1 MKTKPI
7 NRVIAYFGTQH
18 AMAKALGVSRQAIH
32 IMSRTKTGYIPP
44 YRVPEVAR
52 LTGIPRHELNPISH
66 EID

>member
-44 YRVPEVAR
+44 YRV
-52 LTGIPRHELNPISH
+52 
-66 EID
+66 